1 MGHGKSALPWNSVI
15 LLSRPG
21 KPWILIVG
29 HGKSSEMMFMKRNIT
44 SKKAFF

>member
-1 MGHGKSALPWNSVI
+1 MGHGKSIQSWYSVI

-29 HGKSSEMMFMKRNIT
+29 HGKSSEMMFMEINVI